1 MHLGCGGETD
11 DRLHLEQQEVVMEPL
26 GSRPRYRANMSGDTP
41 HLGEQNVFTTVAED
55 ADHVADRQEAQLA
68 EPSCWRIGG
77 SVVIRFMFA
86 SRYRP

>member
-1 MHLGCGGETD
+1 
-11 DRLHLEQQEVVMEPL
+11 
-26 GSRPRYRANMSGDTP
+26 MSGDTP